1 MVGVVLVG
9 VEEKAQVA
17 GGTVWSTVSATTAVT
32 GGVDA
37 VAAGAGSSGVFAV
50 GPAVDRTGK
59 GNSAAAGAMTAGLPL
74 ASSVEAWVN

>member
-1 MVGVVLVG
+1 VVGVVLVG